1 MMPGRPLPLVARAT
15 AASACLAA
23 AAVLNVVRVWAIS
36 NEAAILRAVR
46 DGRSFSL
53 SDAQAS
59 DERLA
64 ALAGWSLVV
73 LAGTGIAWCVWQH
86 RAHANLRAFGRS
98 GLAFTPGWAVG
109 WWFVPIGW
117 WWKPF
122 QAVRELW
129 KASDPMTHPT
139 GWHSVPTWP
148 LIGWWWA
155 CWIASGV
162 ASGAG
167 AAQRG
172 ADIDAT
178 ITGDTLVMAALALQ
192 VVAAVLAIAIIRQ
205 VVARQTALELT
216 GAATIPPASPPRMPP
231 PPPPMP
237 PMPAPLD

>member
-1 MMPGRPLPLVARAT
+1 MTPGRPLPLAARAT
-15 AASACLAA
+15 AASAFLAA

-59 DERLA
+59 DDRLA
-64 ALAGWSLVV
+64 ALAGWYLVV

-109 WWFVPIGW
+109 WWFVPVAW
-117 WWKPF
+117 LWKPF

-129 KASDPMTHPT
+129 KASDPSTESL
-139 GWHSVPTWP
+139 GWRSVRTWAP
-148 LIGWWWA
+148 IGWWWM

-162 ASGAG
+162 ISGAG
-167 AAQRG
+167 TAQRG
-172 ADIDAT
+172 SDIDAT

-205 VVARQTALELT
+205 VMARQAALAQT
-216 GAATIPPASPPRMPP
+216 SAGTPALPPRVPP